1 MLFGVSK
8 RKRPAPRTTRL
19 ATCLFIAATVA
30 LPSAAAAQETRAE
43 EIEKKQA
50 EKAANLKPYQPNKFE
65 AIMNRVEENFA
76 SPPSGFFPAFGSVY
90 SGGGFTLGA
99 GYRQFYARQA
109 VFDITGFYSLKNYKK
124 IEIGTRTPWHLRGP
138 FVVGLRA
145 GWLDAPQIGYYGIGM
160 DTVSDDRA
168 NYRLKQGY
176 GGVNVLVRPGGWL
189 RFEADVAYED
199 IKSEEGRGSAP
210 SIETVYD
217 DSTAPGLF
225 QPGAP
230 GQFSNPT
237 YLHSEATAA
246 IDWRPSSGYART
258 GGYYGLTFVDYTDL
272 DDVFSFQRVDGEI
285 IQHLPLL
292 RHNWVIS
299 VRGRVQS
306 TLDDDD
312 LVPYFLLPQLGSGR
326 TLRAYSTGRFRD
338 RHSILTSAE
347 LRWIPNRTGLD
358 MALFYDAGKV
368 TARRG
373 DLDFNDLESN
383 WGIGA
388 RFHGPTATVL
398 RLEAAKGKDGWHLV
412 IATSAAF

>member
-1 MLFGVSK
+1 MLLGASQPI
-8 RKRPAPRTTRL
+8 RRAPWTRRL
-19 ATCLFIAATVA
+19 AACLFVA
-30 LPSAAAAQETRAE
+30 GTLTLPASAAAQETRAG

-50 EKAANLKPYQPNKFE
+50 EKAATAKPYEPNKFE
-65 AIMNRVEENFA
+65 AIMNRIEENFA
-76 SPPSGFFPAFGSVY
+76 SPPSGFYPAFGSVY
-90 SGGGFTLGA
+90 PGGGFTLGL

-109 VFDITGFYSLKNYKK
+109 VFDITGFYSIKNYKK
-124 IEIGTRTPWHLRGP
+124 IEVATRTPWHLQGP
-138 FVVGLRA
+138 FTFGLRA
-145 GWLDAPQIGYYGIGM
+145 GWLDAPQIGYYGLGM
-160 DTVSDDRA
+160 ETVPDDRA

-176 GGVNVLVRPGGWL
+176 GGFNLTFRPAGWTRL
-189 RFEADVAYED
+189 EADVVYED

-210 SIETVYD
+210 SIETIYD
-217 DSTAPGLF
+217 EGTAPGLF

-230 GQFSNPT
+230 GQFANPT
-237 YLHSEATAA
+237 FIHSEATAA
-246 IDWRPSSGYART
+246 IDWRPSAGYARR
-258 GGYYGLTFVDYTDL
+258 GGYYGVTFVDYKDL

-285 IQHLPLL
+285 VQHLPIL
-292 RHNWVIS
+292 RENWVIS
-299 VRGRVQS
+299 LRGRVQS

-347 LRWIPNRTGLD
+347 LRWIPNRLGLD
-358 MALFYDAGKV
+358 MAIFYDAGKV
-368 TARRG
+368 TARRA
-373 DLDFNDLESN
+373 DLDLNDLESN

-388 RFHGPTATVL
+388 RFHGPRTTVL

>member
-1 MLFGVSK
+1 MLLGVSK
-8 RKRPAPRTTRL
+8 RDGRASRVGRI
-19 ATCLFIAATVA
+19 AACLFVAAA
-30 LPSAAAAQETRAE
+30 LAWPASSAAQETRTE

-50 EKAANLKPYQPNKFE
+50 EKAATAKPYEPNKFE
-65 AIMNRVEENFA
+65 AIMNRLEENFA

-90 SGGGFTLGA
+90 PGGGFTLGA

-138 FVVGLRA
+138 WAVGLRA

-160 DTVSDDRA
+160 DSTSDDRA
-168 NYRLKQGY
+168 NYRIKQGY
-176 GGVNVLVRPGGWL
+176 AGANALFRPGGWT

-199 IKSEEGRGSAP
+199 YKTEEGRGSAP

-217 DSTAPGLF
+217 ETTAPGLF

-237 YLHSEATAA
+237 YIRSEATAA
-246 IDWRPSSGYART
+246 IDWRPSAGYARK
-258 GGYYGLTFVDYTDL
+258 GGYYGVTLVDYKDL
-272 DDVFSFQRVDGEI
+272 DDEFSFRRVDGEI
-285 IQHLPLL
+285 IQHLPIL
-292 RHNWVIS
+292 RENWVIS

-347 LRWIPNRTGLD
+347 LRWIPNRLGLD

-368 TARRG
+368 TPRRE
-373 DLDFNDLESN
+373 DLDFNGLESN

-388 RFHGPTATVL
+388 RFHGPSTTVL
-398 RLEAAKGKDGWHLV
+398 RLEAARGKDGWHLV